1 MIWVGI
7 GYIDELNGVH
17 VKGRVDSNILLK
29 TIDMKVPKFVI
40 EDLVCEDTKN
50 ILSCSVSTCEVDG
63 EMQNVINIEFQ
74 PDKKK
79 PDEFVLRGIIN
90 RFISKYKYDISDDF
104 YFRIMSY
111 EESFPL
117 SPSGK
122 RGVGALDSFGLD
134 NTFKVEP
141 DVNEKGKVLIRKAS

>member
-1 MIWVGI
+1 
-7 GYIDELNGVH
+7 
-17 VKGRVDSNILLK
+17 
-29 TIDMKVPKFVI
+29 
-40 EDLVCEDTKN
+40 
-50 ILSCSVSTCEVDG
+50 
-63 EMQNVINIEFQ
+63 
-74 PDKKK
+74 
-79 PDEFVLRGIIN
+79 
-90 RFISKYKYDISDDF
+90 
-104 YFRIMSY
+104 MSY